1 MDSETTPEEP
11 IATGEGGLPPV
22 LNDRYRLMITLLLLR
37 DGQKSESDLLLRGE
51 PESREV
57 EDDLVENHLP
67 KLEEAGY
74 IEWDRESG
82 TISKGP
88 RFDEIEPILEL
99 MGDDQPLADWP

>member
-1 MDSETTPEEP
+1 MNSETTPEEP
-11 IATGEGGLPPV
+11 TATGESRLPPV
-22 LNDRYRLMITLLLLR
+22 LNDRYRLMITLLLLE

-57 EDDLVENHLP
+57 KDDLVENHLP

-99 MGDDQPLADWP
+99 MGDDQSLADWP